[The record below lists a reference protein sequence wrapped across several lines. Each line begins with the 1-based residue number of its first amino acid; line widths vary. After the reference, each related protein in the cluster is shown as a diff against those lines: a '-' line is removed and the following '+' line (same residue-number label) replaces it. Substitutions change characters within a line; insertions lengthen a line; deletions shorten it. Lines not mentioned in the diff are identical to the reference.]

1 MARSINRCAATIFIP
16 AISGTSDG
24 DFTVLLK
31 DLSTG
36 RVENIP
42 VTADL
47 LTLTIPVDEI
57 EFMTGHTYEVRV
69 YENGDF
75 NEERELTI
83 GVTSGCCI
91 SFQVMDTGEV
101 DTAEILSLDTCE

>member
-1 MARSINRCAATIFIP
+1 
-16 AISGTSDG
+16 
-24 DFTVLLK
+24 
-31 DLSTG
+31 
-36 RVENIP
+36 
-42 VTADL
+42 
-47 LTLTIPVDEI
+47 
-57 EFMTGHTYEVRV
+57 V